1 MKKNKYQNRL
11 MMAGLFLCSAI
22 VLSGCDT
29 KKIFVNKDDVYKIV
43 DLTDKELL
51 NDTYYV
57 KTGADFNAV
66 YLPNGTARSI
76 TTAQRDNRLLW
87 TMQDES
93 LIPALYQNEII
104 AYQSEDTKLD
114 NIIIERFKDIGY
126 SFGLYGG
133 VMSADGYID
142 YNLSSQLIEDCSA
155 YDQLFDSPSQYI
167 RIASIN
173 DEPVTKD
180 MLDSSGT
187 ITGLE
192 ENGVY
197 EIGFYSGTKYMT
209 AAIKADTH
217 FFQSYEITQI
227 DKANTTKNGYLAI
240 SMAKDAKSGYYMING
255 SGIFKYYAFE
265 KNTQNAEDVD
275 MNEPYY
281 KTEEEKIAAYSQ
293 QYMVSVKTKTT
304 NVAFHMEYDTEEYQ
318 DDEITCI
325 LVSPDGTTYS
335 MVPQN
340 GIASIELAEV
350 MAGRW
355 TINVSPK
362 DLIIKDIKAE
372 STAATAD
379 ASTETKSFYIGEDD
393 ENIQFYANY
402 EGDGDVWGI
411 VENEN
416 GETQELVV
424 NANDHV
430 LTTTYSYLAAGTYTV
445 TIYHYKDTKI
455 GEIGYQVDTD
465 NEEHEIITIGE

>member
-1 MKKNKYQNRL
+1 MKKNKNQNML

-29 KKIFVNKDDVYKIV
+29 KKIFVNKEDAYKLV
-43 DLTDKELL
+43 DLTDKELI

-66 YLPNGTARSI
+66 YLPDGTAQSI
-76 TTAQRDNRLLW
+76 TTVQSDNRLLW

-93 LIPALYQNEII
+93 LIPILYQNEII
-104 AYQSEDTKLD
+104 AYQSEDTELD
-114 NIIIERFKDIGY
+114 NITIERFKDIGY

-133 VMSADGYID
+133 VMSTDGYID
-142 YNLSSQLIEDCSA
+142 YNLTSQLIENSSA
-155 YDQLFDSPSQYI
+155 YDQLFGAPSQNI
-167 RIASIN
+167 RIAYIN

-187 ITGLE
+187 IAGLE

-209 AAIKADTH
+209 ATMNADTH

-240 SMAKDAKSGYYMING
+240 SMTKDAKSGYYMING
-255 SGIFKYYAFE
+255 SGIYKYYAFE
-265 KNTQNAEDVD
+265 KNTQNIADVD

-281 KTEEEKIAAYSQ
+281 KTEDEKIAAYSQ
-293 QYMVSVKTKTT
+293 QYMVSVQTKTT
-304 NVAFHMEYDTEEYQ
+304 NVAFNMEYDTEEYQ